1 MSSVNSENDQMSTV
15 DTVSWPSIFK
25 LNAYCFFDWF
35 DWLSINEMM
44 KLRVT
49 CKRIKQAVDYYITK
63 EAKYQ
68 STKIRGIKIRD
79 FDSIENDGHELINH
93 LDIIDQNFA
102 VSQIGEKQQLLA
114 QVESIEIDWPLK
126 NCEFHDFLK
135 NCTRLKHLKL
145 YCHYDEDMIAN
156 ENEWL
161 RRKYPTV
168 EHIEINDWY
177 YENQSNSF
185 ELKSFFEQ
193 NPNVRSFSCT
203 PNYLWKNQHWMLAS
217 DIKIERLDIKYIDS
231 DYSDYDGVGLVC
243 NLLKDLHERGFYQR
257 LSIHIPGR
265 WYLGDYRQIL
275 SLRSLVYLYPGY
287 DEIWSVLPPL
297 PDLKE
302 LVLYHEYHADIM
314 INSITNIQRISIW
327 RTSIDGILPFIQR
340 CLHLKQI
347 RIENLEDLEDDGPHA
362 EKGIIDLLTLNK
374 EREKLANSRKI
385 TIFVRED
392 IFLENKWKQKINL
405 SLIELKSIHLWKL
418 IDPFYYPY

>member
-1 MSSVNSENDQMSTV
+1 
-15 DTVSWPSIFK
+15 
-25 LNAYCFFDWF
+25 
-35 DWLSINEMM
+35 
-44 KLRVT
+44 
-49 CKRIKQAVDYYITK
+49 
-63 EAKYQ
+63 
-68 STKIRGIKIRD
+68 
-79 FDSIENDGHELINH
+79 
-93 LDIIDQNFA
+93 
-102 VSQIGEKQQLLA
+102 
-114 QVESIEIDWPLK
+114 
-126 NCEFHDFLK
+126 
-135 NCTRLKHLKL
+135 
-145 YCHYDEDMIAN
+145 
-156 ENEWL
+156 
-161 RRKYPTV
+161 
-168 EHIEINDWY
+168 
-177 YENQSNSF
+177 
-185 ELKSFFEQ
+185 
-193 NPNVRSFSCT
+193 
-203 PNYLWKNQHWMLAS
+203 MLAS